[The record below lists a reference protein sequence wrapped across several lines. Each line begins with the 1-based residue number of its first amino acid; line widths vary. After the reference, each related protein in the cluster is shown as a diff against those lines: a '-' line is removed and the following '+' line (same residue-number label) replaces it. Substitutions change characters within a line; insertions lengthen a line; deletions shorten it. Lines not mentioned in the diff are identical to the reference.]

1 MHPSR
6 KQATQ
11 NSVKEGVRPP
21 RPPAAFPPPRF
32 HRAQSVG
39 ASPAFE
45 YRRRN
50 GAVLRLLSVHRRG
63 RPCVYRPGFVSY
75 GRRTSRWRFVTFLST
90 PLSTASPETCRRA
103 SFSLEMEFQGQR
115 VSPSYGTN
123 VNFAGNCQSA
133 PSPPARRAEPN
144 ERGGRRQGVGEPS
157 PTPQSRPLT
166 TSAWQEQAP
175 EPGRL
180 CGEPG
185 LSGQGQGPRWPWRSL
200 YGGRPREC
208 RRSAPTPSRL
218 LLKPSSPFGRSAR
231 CLYLPHA
238 WRAAP
243 AGSLGGGY

>member
-1 MHPSR
+1 MAPC
-6 KQATQ
+6 
-11 NSVKEGVRPP
+11 
-21 RPPAAFPPPRF
+21 F
-32 HRAQSVG
+32 
-39 ASPAFE
+39 
-45 YRRRN
+45 
-50 GAVLRLLSVHRRG
+50 AVRLLSVHRRG
-63 RPCVYRPGFVSY
+63 CPCVYRPGFVSY
-75 GRRTSRWRFVTFLST
+75 LQRTSRRRFVTFLST

-157 PTPQSRPLT
+157 PTPQGRPLT

-185 LSGQGQGPRWPWRSL
+185 LSGQGQGPRGPAGVCTGAARVNAA
-200 YGGRPREC
+200 GVRPH
-208 RRSAPTPSRL
+208 L
-218 LLKPSSPFGRSAR
+218 LGSSSSPPLRLGDPRGVST
-231 CLYLPHA
+231 CHMPGEPHL
-238 WRAAP
+238 RAA
-243 AGSLGGGY
+243 

>member
-1 MHPSR
+1 MAPC
-6 KQATQ
+6 
-11 NSVKEGVRPP
+11 
-21 RPPAAFPPPRF
+21 F
-32 HRAQSVG
+32 
-39 ASPAFE
+39 
-45 YRRRN
+45 
-50 GAVLRLLSVHRRG
+50 AVRLLSVHRRG

-75 GRRTSRWRFVTFLST
+75 LQRTSRRRFVTFLST
-90 PLSTASPETCRRA
+90 PLSTASPETFRRA

-144 ERGGRRQGVGEPS
+144 ERGGRWQGVGEPS
-157 PTPQSRPLT
+157 PTPQGRPLT

-218 LLKPSSPFGRSAR
+218 LLKPSPPFGRSAR

>member
-11 NSVKEGVRPP
+11 KSVKEGVRPP

-50 GAVLRLLSVHRRG
+50 GAVLCSSTFVGTSSRAPLRLQT
-63 RPCVYRPGFVSY
+63 GF
-75 GRRTSRWRFVTFLST
+75 RWRFVTFLST
-90 PLSTASPETCRRA
+90 PLSTASPETFRRA

-218 LLKPSSPFGRSAR
+218 LLKPSPPFGRSAR